1 MGETDDKEKY
11 IHRFSYI
18 SELYRNETRVRG
30 WKALQVHGPPLSG
43 FLMEFTFFALLSL
56 GEIRVRVYVSP
67 PLVSSTH
74 FGSSSL
80 TGHNLGI

>member
-1 MGETDDKEKY
+1 MGETDDKDKH

-30 WKALQVHGPPLSG
+30 WNELQVHGPPYPV
-43 FLMEFTFFALLSL
+43 LMEFTFALLSL

-67 PLVSSTH
+67 PLVSLNPFWQFKPH
-74 FGSSSL
+74 RA
-80 TGHNLGI
+80 